1 MFFSICVAVT
11 FKIASAIVS
20 AVNCVSV
27 AKTSATGMVVVF
39 DSFCALLRK
48 SRLNSSGPVLFG
60 NGALKKVSLFIF
72 CNKFVLI
79 GVAQI

>member
-27 AKTSATGMVVVF
+27 AKTSATGMEVVS

-48 SRLNSSGPVLFG
+48 SRLNSRRQLLSKIARKMHRPS
-60 NGALKKVSLFIF
+60 KRRTS
-72 CNKFVLI
+72 
-79 GVAQI
+79 